1 MARIQTRGK
10 GRSASRRPVK
20 SKNPPWVP
28 LEAKEV
34 EELVAKYRRDGDSS
48 AQIGLNLRDLHAVPS
63 IKLATGKSLTQILKE
78 SEFSGDVPDDLM
90 ALLRKAVNLDRHLNK
105 NRKDTH
111 NKHALQNVEAKIRR
125 LVNYYQ
131 ARGDL
136 PASWRYSLSSAKLI
150 VE

>member
-20 SKNPPWVP
+20 SKNPAWVP

-34 EELVAKYRRDGDSS
+34 EELVVKYRREGAS
-48 AQIGLNLRDLHAVPS
+48 AAKIGLTMRDLHAVPS
-63 IKLATGKSLTQILKE
+63 IKLATGKSLLQILKE
-78 SEFSGDVPDDLM
+78 AELAGDVPDDLM
-90 ALLRKAVNLDRHLNK
+90 ALMRKAVNLDRHLTK

-111 NKHALQNVEAKIRR
+111 NKHSLQNVEAKIRR

-136 PASWRYSLSSAKLI
+136 PKSWRYSLSSAKLI

>member
-1 MARIQTRGK
+1 VARIQTRGK
-10 GRSASRRPVK
+10 GKSASRRPLK
-20 SKNPPWVP
+20 AKNPAWVP
-28 LEAKEV
+28 LEGKEV
-34 EELVAKYRRDGDSS
+34 EDLIVKYRREGASG
-48 AQIGLNLRDLHAVPS
+48 AQIGLKLRDLHAVPS
-63 IKLATGKSLTQILKE
+63 VKLATGKSLKE
-78 SEFSGDVPDDLM
+78 VLTDGDLAGDVPDDLM
-90 ALLRKAVNLDRHLNK
+90 ALMRKAVNLDRHLER

-131 ARGDL
+131 SHGDL